1 MTGQVEMRFSR
12 MKGLSMQQQRSTLKK
27 RPLWNDLAPHF
38 ADERECLASFLALET
53 AEVLEG
59 KKPANLL
66 NIGSR
71 PQACGKNLYPLW
83 KRHGAALLRRSGLAV
98 REMVDRGD
106 SVLLFIYCPAALTA
120 LLAQRNVRI
129 LLGRAGYEITP
140 DIEATL
146 TELQSRLAGESFP
159 HEIGIFLGYPLKDV
173 VAFMGWVPLPFTS
186 QGPWKIYGAPEKSLS
201 LAETF
206 LECRCRMASRLA
218 CCSTPVDCLKVVGS
232 DRKFF

>member
-1 MTGQVEMRFSR
+1 
-12 MKGLSMQQQRSTLKK
+12 MQPQRSTLKK

-59 KKPANLL
+59 KKPANLF
-66 NIGSR
+66 NIGNR

-83 KRHGAALLRRSGLAV
+83 KRHGAALLRKSGLAV

-106 SVLLFIYCPAALTA
+106 SVLLFIYRPAALMA
-120 LLAQRNVRI
+120 LLARRNVTT
-129 LLGRAGYEITP
+129 LLGRAGYETTL

-146 TELQSRLAGESFP
+146 TELQSRLATPNFP

-173 VAFMGWVPLPFTS
+173 VGFMGLAPLPFTR
-186 QGPWKIYGAPEKSLS
+186 QGIWKIYGAPEKSLS

-206 LECRCRMASRLA
+206 LECRCRMARRLA

-232 DRKFF
+232 GAEAFF